1 MYPSKDSY
9 INIHTHHKPRLREE
23 FVVRNAYLPLHTA
36 KLVHLNY
43 GISCGVHPW
52 FSDKYSTVEVMAK
65 LTNAVSCDKV
75 LAVGEIG
82 MDLSISIPLNIQRQ
96 VFEVQLEIAS
106 QKAIPVIIHAVKTY
120 YDFVPYLKSSGVC
133 FIFHQFNGNTKQAEA
148 LLEHGAILSFGK
160 NLFNYKS
167 DDVLRFI
174 PEGHF
179 FLETDTSNHVH
190 IADIYRK
197 AAEIRNTEEYNLKEE
212 LFNTFVR
219 VFGNKQQ

>member
-9 INIHTHHKPRLREE
+9 INIHTHHKPRLLEE
-23 FVVRNAYLPLHTA
+23 FVIRNAYLPPHAA

-52 FSDKYSTVEVMAK
+52 FSDKYSAAKVMAK
-65 LTNAVSCDKV
+65 LNDAVSCEKV

-82 MDLSISIPLNIQRQ
+82 MDLSISIPLNIQKQ
-96 VFEVQLEIAS
+96 VFEVQLDIAS
-106 QKAIPVIIHAVKTY
+106 QKAIPVVIHAVKTY
-120 YDFVPYLKSSGVC
+120 YDFVPYLKTTDVC
-133 FIFHQFNGNTKQAEA
+133 FIFHQFNGNRQQADT
-148 LLEHGAILSFGK
+148 LLEHGAIFSFGK

-167 DDVLRFI
+167 DDILRFL

-179 FLETDTSNHVH
+179 FLETDTSNHLH

-197 AAEIRNTEEYNLKEE
+197 AAEIRNTEEHILKEE
-212 LFNTFVR
+212 LFNTFAR
-219 VFGNKQQ
+219 VFGNKQK